1 MTLSHLGFSHKNF
14 VILFFRNLHT
24 HVYTVRDNPET
35 RVKRVPP
42 SGLKVVSPRWMTVC
56 GVRPLGKQLHLEHE
70 SLRSF
75 ALTLTLA
82 QNEMSPQWPR

>member
-1 MTLSHLGFSHKNF
+1 MFQF
-14 VILFFRNLHT
+14 NL
-24 HVYTVRDNPET
+24 
-35 RVKRVPP
+35 VPLLLDFAESMRTKSSRMLP
-42 SGLKVVSPRWMTVC
+42 SGLKVVNPRWMTVC